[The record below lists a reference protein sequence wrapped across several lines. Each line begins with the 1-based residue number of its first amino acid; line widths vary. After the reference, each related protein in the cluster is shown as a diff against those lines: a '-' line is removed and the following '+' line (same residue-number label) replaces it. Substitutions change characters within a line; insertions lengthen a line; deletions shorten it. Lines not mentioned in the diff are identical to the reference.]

1 MVYVVFLLIDLGDLL
16 KNKKWKVIAVYSVL
30 ISTAYV
36 FTVLNEMGVKLPSPA
51 VPIKDLISS
60 LFNIH

>member
-1 MVYVVFLLIDLGDLL
+1 MVYVVFLLIDFGDFLH
-16 KNKKWKVIAVYSVL
+16 NKKWKVIAVYSVL